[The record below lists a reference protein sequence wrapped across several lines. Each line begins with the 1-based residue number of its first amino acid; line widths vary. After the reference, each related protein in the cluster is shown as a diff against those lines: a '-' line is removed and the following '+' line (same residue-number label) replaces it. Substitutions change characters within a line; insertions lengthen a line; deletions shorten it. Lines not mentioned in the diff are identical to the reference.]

1 MTRRRYIEEYFKAWR
16 KTPPILILTST
27 HHLAKQYLTKEQLK
41 GNIMYIHTWDYD
53 RYIEQ
58 KRKEDLRMDK
68 YIVYCDGG
76 FTSIDYH
83 EALNGKLHTEIL
95 DHRKEYFDKIEI
107 LFNQMEKKYN
117 LPVVILGHPHVIYQ
131 KGDFGGREIVY
142 NRISEFM
149 QKAEVLI
156 LDLSVAIGFAAMYDI
171 PVLRVGSRF
180 FNYDKSQLKIYLP
193 NVYDFI
199 KYESEVVLGCG
210 FLDLD
215 DEDELEHP
223 WDFVKRIDEEKRKK
237 YLKEYVID
245 GEKAEKTTYE
255 YMEEF
260 ISSFD
265 IK

>member
-1 MTRRRYIEEYFKAWR
+1 
-16 KTPPILILTST
+16 
-27 HHLAKQYLTKEQLK
+27 
-41 GNIMYIHTWDYD
+41 
-53 RYIEQ
+53 
-58 KRKEDLRMDK
+58 
-68 YIVYCDGG
+68 
-76 FTSIDYH
+76 
-83 EALNGKLHTEIL
+83 
-95 DHRKEYFDKIEI
+95 
-107 LFNQMEKKYN
+107 MEKKYN